1 MFTTVWTNEKV
12 AILKERYADTK
23 NDELVKILGV
33 SMRTIQRKAKELGL
47 EKSPEM
53 IQSVS
58 REGLDKVCYLRL
70 IGVRCSA
77 PKGMRTNPAGEFK
90 PGHKEDPIVRAIRV
104 ASLRARAESE
114 RRLVANGMRQR
125 TKWKMKTV

>member
-1 MFTTVWTNEKV
+1 MFTTVWTESKI
-12 AILKERYADTK
+12 AYLKAHYADEK
-23 NDELVKILGV
+23 NDALVKALCV
-33 SMRTIQRKAKELGL
+33 SMRTIQRKARELGL

-58 REGLDKVCYLRL
+58 REGLDKVSYLRL

-104 ASLRARAESE
+104 TSLRARAESE

-125 TKWKMKTV
+125 TKWKMKAV